1 MDMDCPAHH
10 QREKMKSN
18 FTKTTSAD
26 FQKRFD
32 AGEDIKSD
40 GLSMQVRSRGHQS
53 LVCALSTLIPQPSTM
68 L

>member
-1 MDMDCPAHH
+1 MACPAHH

-18 FTKTTSAD
+18 SAKTTSAD

-32 AGEDIKSD
+32 GGEDIKSD
-40 GLSMQVRSRGHQS
+40 DLSMQVRSRGRQS
-53 LVCALSTLIPQPSTM
+53 LVCALSTLTPQLSTT